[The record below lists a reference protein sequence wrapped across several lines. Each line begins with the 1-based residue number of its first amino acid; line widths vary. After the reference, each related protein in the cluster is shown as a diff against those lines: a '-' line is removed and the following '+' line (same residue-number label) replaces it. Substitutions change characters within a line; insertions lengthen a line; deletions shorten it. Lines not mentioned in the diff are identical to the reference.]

1 MNIDLGK
8 AIFDALFSDE
18 NRDKMIDET
27 NGERRVNHVASF
39 NSNKIIKNGFE
50 RKTFREGY

>member
-18 NRDKMIDET
+18 NRDKMIDEL
-27 NGERRVNHVASF
+27 